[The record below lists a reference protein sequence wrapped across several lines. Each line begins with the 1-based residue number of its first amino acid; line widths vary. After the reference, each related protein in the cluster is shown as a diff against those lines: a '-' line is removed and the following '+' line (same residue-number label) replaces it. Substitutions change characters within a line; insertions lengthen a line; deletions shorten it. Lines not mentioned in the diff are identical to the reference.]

1 MKEIKIN
8 SINNI
13 NCVASEVLNSFG
25 NNKIIAFYGK
35 MGVGKTTLIKTICE
49 NMGVKTN
56 ISSPTFSL
64 VNEYHADNGD
74 IIYHFDVYRITQLE
88 EAYDFGYEEYFFSGA
103 YCFIEWPDK
112 IEALL
117 PNNTLRINI
126 EEQDNGIRLIT
137 I

>member
-74 IIYHFDVYRITQLE
+74 IIYHFDFYRITRLE